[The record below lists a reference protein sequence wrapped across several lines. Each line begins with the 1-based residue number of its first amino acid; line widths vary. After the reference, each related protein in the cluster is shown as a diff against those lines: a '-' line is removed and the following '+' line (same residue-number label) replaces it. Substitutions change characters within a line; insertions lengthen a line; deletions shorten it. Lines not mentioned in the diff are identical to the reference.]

1 MPRLS
6 LRRRF
11 SDWPLRRKMILGFLA
26 VIGIGGV
33 VSLLLGTR
41 LEHRTIVSLAQ
52 AKVRHDLSSAW
63 MVYNDRLRSIGDA
76 VRLSAAREFLRERLK
91 KGRGDE
97 AAALLNGIRRDFE
110 LDILTLTDAAGR
122 VVLRSRRPL
131 IAGDDRG
138 GDAFGALAFTRVFGQ
153 AWEMHGE
160 AAWREHEA
168 VLIGGKYTTAN
179 GITFIGEFFTPPNIA
194 YYRDMSIS
202 PLAGRQNYLFLDA
215 GKNRLREL
223 PGWKEW
229 DLSAY
234 MVTNLND
241 RSFTVLFDANRR
253 FGKRFSSY
261 LHLQIPAG
269 SSTSDYGATPYSAAT
284 SIGVR
289 FQL

>member
-110 LDILTLTDAAGR
+110 LDILTWPSGPISNSSPRPWPPCGPATTRTAA
-122 VVLRSRRPL
+122 
-131 IAGDDRG
+131 
-138 GDAFGALAFTRVFGQ
+138 
-153 AWEMHGE
+153 
-160 AAWREHEA
+160 
-168 VLIGGKYTTAN
+168 
-179 GITFIGEFFTPPNIA
+179 
-194 YYRDMSIS
+194 
-202 PLAGRQNYLFLDA
+202 
-215 GKNRLREL
+215 
-223 PGWKEW
+223 
-229 DLSAY
+229 
-234 MVTNLND
+234 
-241 RSFTVLFDANRR
+241 
-253 FGKRFSSY
+253 
-261 LHLQIPAG
+261 
-269 SSTSDYGATPYSAAT
+269 
-284 SIGVR
+284 
-289 FQL
+289 